1 MQAQRMH
8 AIRDLHNYD
17 GVVFSD
23 GSCCLKPVSSN
34 ELRCVVLSIYHYTID
49 TSKYHHSNINS
60 TRKESLLQLIA

>member
-8 AIRDLHNYD
+8 AIRDLHNYDGGGD

-34 ELRCVVLSIYHYTID
+34 ELRCVYSIIEYHYTID
-49 TSKYHHSNINS
+49 TSKISSQQY
-60 TRKESLLQLIA
+60 

>member
-1 MQAQRMH
+1 MH
-8 AIRDLHNYD
+8 AIRDLHNYDGGGD

-23 GSCCLKPVSSN
+23 GSCCLKLASSN

-60 TRKESLLQLIA
+60 TRKESLLQLVA